1 MVYLT
6 MTVSKYLGLLENYSF
21 IVAISKDSQDAYYFW
36 VLQNFLYESSEYGI
50 TCAIKV
56 EI

>member
-1 MVYLT
+1 

-36 VLQNFLYESSEYGI
+36 VIQNFLYESSEYGI